1 VPRGGGNSADSVPR
15 GGDGAVLPHSRG
27 RLHIVLVAPP
37 YFQVPP
43 TGYGGVE
50 AIVAHLAD
58 ALVARGHRVTLIG
71 IGEPGTAADF
81 LAVSERGAAEQL
93 GEAYPE
99 VLHAL
104 RVRQAVEELAAREPI
119 DVLHDHTFAGVL
131 NAPSY
136 HRLGIPTVL
145 TVHGAVDGEFAEYY
159 RRIGDTAGLVA
170 ISDRQRALAP
180 DLNWVGRVHNAV
192 APQQWPFRAEKD
204 SYALFLGRFSPCK
217 GADLA
222 VLAAHE
228 AGLPLILAAK
238 CIEPVEKEFFE
249 DRVRPLLTDDD
260 LVFGEA
266 DSTQK
271 RTLLADA
278 RCLLFPIRWEEPF
291 GMVMIEAMA
300 CGTPVVAMRGGAVEE
315 VVEHG
320 VTGWVC
326 DEAAALP
333 EHMLRS
339 EEIDPRACRAR
350 VEQSFCVD
358 RLAAGYEAVYAE
370 SVAGFRK
377 ALEQRATG
385 AAMSA
390 LVSAV
395 R

>member
-1 VPRGGGNSADSVPR
+1 MGVRSGSNSDSVPL
-15 GGDGAVLPHSRG
+15 GGDGAGLADPRG
-27 RLHIVLVAPP
+27 GMHIVLVAPP

-50 AIVAHLAD
+50 AVVAQLAD
-58 ALVARGHRVTLIG
+58 TLVARGHRVSLIG
-71 IGEPGTAADF
+71 VGAPGTEADF
-81 LAVSERGAAEQL
+81 VQVAERGAAEQL

-119 DVLHDHTFAGVL
+119 DVVHDHTFAGVL

-145 TVHGAVDGEFAEYY
+145 TVHGAVDGEFAEYF

-180 DLNWVGRVHNAV
+180 DLNWVGRVHNALV
-192 APQQWPFRAEKD
+192 PRQWPFRAEKD

-222 VLAAHE
+222 VRAAHE
-228 AGLPLILAAK
+228 AGVPLILAAK
-238 CIEPVEKEFFE
+238 CIEPIEREFFE
-249 DRVRPLLTDDD
+249 DCVQPLLTDDD

-291 GMVMIEAMA
+291 GMVLIEAMA

-333 EHMLRS
+333 DYMLRS
-339 EEIDPRACRAR
+339 EEIDPRACRSR
-350 VEQSFCVD
+350 VERLFSVD
-358 RLAAGYEAVYAE
+358 RLAAGYEAVYLE
-370 SVAGFRK
+370 TVAGYRDPVPE
-377 ALEQRATG
+377 ARQRSAT
-385 AAMSA
+385 
-390 LVSAV
+390 LVTAV